1 MSAETFFT
9 AAYKE
14 NSGNQ
19 TPSPEKSKQLRQ
31 LLPSLF
37 SSLQL
42 NSVLDCGCGPTGL
55 HTLFSDDGPC
65 QGVTYLGVDIVK
77 PLVANLQTT
86 QSTQNCKFQYMDM
99 FQDPPETADIW
110 IVRDL
115 LNLYP
120 DSQYP
125 LFFKKFLESGSL
137 YLALTSIET
146 PTENSAGVLG
156 IQRKLNLQAPPY
168 SMPDP
173 SVTLLDGQ
181 QWFCTKKLFVYSRS
195 QIESWLPTLAMLPIS
210 SELIPQVPDDIQD
223 RNAHLTT
230 NVRLRDVKLGDR
242 MGLGGP
248 KSS

>member
-19 TPSPEKSKQLRQ
+19 TLSPEKSKQLRQ

-42 NSVLDCGCGPTGL
+42 NSVLDCGCGTTCL
-55 HTLFSDDGPC
+55 HTVFSDSL
-65 QGVTYLGVDIVK
+65 GVKYLGTDIVK

-86 QSTQNCKFQYMDM
+86 QSTQNCKFQYMDV
-99 FQDPPETADIW
+99 FQDPPESTDLW
-110 IVRDL
+110 IARDL

-120 DSQYP
+120 DSQHL
-125 LFFKKFLESGSL
+125 LFFQRFLESGSM
-137 YLALTSIET
+137 YLALTSIDT
-146 PTENSAGVLG
+146 TTENSAGVIG
-156 IQRKLNLQAPPY
+156 IQRRMNLQAPPY
-168 SMPDP
+168 SMPEP
-173 SVTLLDGQ
+173 LVSLLDGQ
-181 QWFCTKKLFVYSRS
+181 QWFCTKKLLVYSRS
-195 QIESWLPTLAMLPIS
+195 QIESWLPTLATPPIS
-210 SELIPQVPDDIQD
+210 SELIPQALDDIQD

-242 MGLGGP
+242 MGLSGP

>member
-9 AAYKE
+9 DAYKE
-14 NSGNQ
+14 NPIQ

-42 NSVLDCGCGPTGL
+42 KSVLDCGCGTTHL
-55 HTLFSDDGPC
+55 HTLFQDMPTI
-65 QGVTYLGVDIVK
+65 QYLGVDIVK
-77 PLVANLQTT
+77 PLIANLQTNQT
-86 QSTQNCKFQYMDM
+86 TTNCKFQYMDI
-99 FQDPPETADIW
+99 FRDPPETADVW
-110 IVRDL
+110 IARDF

-120 DSQYP
+120 DFQYT
-125 LFFKKFLESGSL
+125 LFFQQFLKSGSL
-137 YLALTSIET
+137 YLALTSIDT
-146 PTENSAGVLG
+146 TTENSVGVLG

-168 SMPDP
+168 SMPEP
-173 SVTLLDGQ
+173 IASLLDGQ
-181 QWFCTKKLFVYSRS
+181 QWFFTKKLLVFSRS
-195 QIESWLPTLAMLPIS
+195 QIESWVATLATPLEFPLQDS
-210 SELIPQVPDDIQD
+210 YDTQD

-230 NVRLRDVKLGDR
+230 NIRLRDVKLGDR